1 MLATCGGPS
10 TPSPSSGVRVCIAT
24 DADGLAPH
32 TFNQL
37 AAAGARSAGAQV
49 QVIASHTASDY
60 LANIQRCIAN
70 HSALVVAISQDMA
83 TAVASAAKL
92 HATQRF
98 ALVDGIPVDE
108 GGQRLDLDNVSDLLF
123 KAQEPGYLVGALAGL
138 LEKNKVGSAAHNV
151 LGILGSGKQAAAQ
164 VEALVTVR
172 PSLRRLKVY
181 SPSKEH
187 RTAFA
192 ARMTDRFGLPAAAT
206 TSAETAIRGADIA
219 LAATNATDTV
229 LFGEWLSPGCHVIGM
244 KSSTRFYPQ
253 RELDDECARRA
264 DVIVVNSREQLE
276 IDDQAELMEPV
287 RKGYVSFKDIHEI
300 ADLCSGKIP
309 GRTSPSQ
316 VTYHN
321 NNGGMGNQ
329 FASVCKRVIEIARER
344 RIGTELP
351 AELSLYACGS
361 DASAP

>member
-1 MLATCGGPS
+1 LLATCGGPS

-37 AAAGARSAGAQV
+37 AAAGARSAGALV

-151 LGILGSGKQAAAQ
+151 LGILGSNHGPAVDSYIAGYIAGAKS
-164 VEALVTVR
+164 VNPGLTW
-172 PSLRRLKVY
+172 KITY
-181 SPSKEH
+181 SDSQD
-187 RTAFA
+187 TAFCKQLGI
-192 ARMTDRFGLPAAAT
+192 TQI
-206 TSAETAIRGADIA
+206 SAGADILFEVTGRCA
-219 LAATNATDTV
+219 SGYIDAA
-229 LFGEWLSPGCHVIGM
+229 
-244 KSSTRFYPQ
+244 Y
-253 RELDDECARRA
+253 
-264 DVIVVNSREQLE
+264 
-276 IDDQAELMEPV
+276 
-287 RKGYVSFKDIHEI
+287 
-300 ADLCSGKIP
+300 
-309 GRTSPSQ
+309 
-316 VTYHN
+316 
-321 NNGGMGNQ
+321 
-329 FASVCKRVIEIARER
+329 
-344 RIGTELP
+344 
-351 AELSLYACGS
+351 
-361 DASAP
+361 DASAYAIGSDNDEAYLSPAVITSALKRVDRAVAITVQRLQNGQFKSGQQLFTTQDDATGFSSPSSVVPQDVINQVLDIRARIRSGALTPPDTIPPGV